1 MSTSITRGSG
11 GGWRQQVAKISR
23 GDGTGAFIDE
33 VMPTGGA
40 VSISMGI
47 GSAVWSGVNFTFDS
61 SVWPMPAQV
70 QLGLVYGPNG
80 NDFTGTLSSGG
91 GGGSGGNK
99 IKGGVWN

>member
-80 NDFTGTLSSGG
+80 NDFTGTLSA
-91 GGGSGGNK
+91 GGGSGVPRSRVTNA
-99 IKGGVWN
+99 